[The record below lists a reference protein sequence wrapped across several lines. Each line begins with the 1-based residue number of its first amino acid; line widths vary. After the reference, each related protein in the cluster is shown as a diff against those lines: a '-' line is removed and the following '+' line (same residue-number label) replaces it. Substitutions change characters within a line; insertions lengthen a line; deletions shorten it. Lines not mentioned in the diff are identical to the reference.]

1 MEQSHWGAAG
11 AMIESQP
18 KCSIPNFALTG
29 KLRPLRPEQGPAQA
43 VADGEAEIGLTQI
56 SEILPYSGAELV
68 GPLPSEVQL
77 TTTYVTAI
85 GAGTS
90 HADAAVPLIKFI
102 TAPAAA
108 PVPHPNAVRLA
119 LDHRRELRN
128 EAPPVAVILPE
139 HVNPTSPTEGGG

>member
-56 SEILPYSGAELV
+56 SEILPYAGAELV

-85 GAGTS
+85 GARTS
-90 HADAAVPLIKFI
+90 HADAAAALIKCSEPKASI
-102 TAPAAA
+102 PPAKR
-108 PVPHPNAVRLA
+108 PSTRPNAGLMPVKRWQ
-119 LDHRRELRN
+119 LRMGAGWLN
-128 EAPPVAVILPE
+128 GV
-139 HVNPTSPTEGGG
+139 HG